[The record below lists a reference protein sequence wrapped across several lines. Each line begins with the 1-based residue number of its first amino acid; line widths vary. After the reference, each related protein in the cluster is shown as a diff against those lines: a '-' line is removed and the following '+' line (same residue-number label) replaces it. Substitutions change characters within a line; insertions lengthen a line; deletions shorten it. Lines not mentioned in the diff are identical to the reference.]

1 MKQNKTNT
9 NKCIGIAVLGSTGSV
24 GQQTLDVAAYHGIDI
39 DILSA
44 DKNVSLMEDQARKFR
59 PHYCIMNDKTAAAEL
74 KLLLADT
81 DIKVSDDIGE
91 AINNSSADMVFNSIS
106 GIAGLIPTL
115 ISIKAGKDIALANKE
130 TLVTA
135 GDIVMREAK
144 LNNVKIIPVDSEHSA
159 IFQSLE
165 PENKIKRIL
174 LTCSGG
180 PFFNKKYDE
189 LINITPEQAVSHPT
203 WNMGMKISIDSATL
217 MNKGL
222 EVIEAVRLFGV
233 SPDDVEVIVHRE
245 SIIHSMV
252 EYTDNAVIAQLSNPD
267 MRLCIQYALTYPQR
281 ITGQMKQIDFIK
293 LGSLTFAEPD
303 TDTFKLL
310 PLAYK
315 TIKAGG
321 ILPAI
326 LNGANECAVDLFIK
340 RKIRFTDI
348 FDIVTEAVE
357 NAVSYNIINPT
368 VDDVIDADNNIRR
381 QIYEGGH

>member
-9 NKCIGIAVLGSTGSV
+9 NKCITIAVLGSTGSV